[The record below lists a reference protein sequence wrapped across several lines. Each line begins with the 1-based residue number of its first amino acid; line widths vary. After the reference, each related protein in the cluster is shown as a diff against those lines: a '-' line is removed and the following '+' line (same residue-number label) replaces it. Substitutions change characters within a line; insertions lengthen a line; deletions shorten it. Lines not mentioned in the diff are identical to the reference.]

1 MKKFMVVC
9 KSETKQWSSFFDS
22 YEQASEYKM
31 NAECGI
37 GAYAEVYK
45 YQDETEG
52 ECGAYEF
59 LYS

>member
-1 MKKFMVVC
+1 MKKYMVI
-9 KSETKQWSSFFDS
+9 TQYDGKQNAYFFDS
-22 YEQASEYKM
+22 YEQASGYKM
-31 NAECGI
+31 DAECGI